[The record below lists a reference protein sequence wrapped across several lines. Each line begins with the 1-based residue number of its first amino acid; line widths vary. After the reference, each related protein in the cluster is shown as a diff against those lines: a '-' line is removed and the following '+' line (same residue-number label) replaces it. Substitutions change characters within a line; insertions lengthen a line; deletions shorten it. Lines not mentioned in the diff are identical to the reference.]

1 MFSTILRWVIN
12 RRWLVVLATIIISLW
27 TVYIIPKMPLDVFP
41 PFAPPQ
47 VEIQTEAPGLAPEE
61 IESLVTL
68 PIESAINGTPGVTAV
83 RSSSA
88 VGVSVVKVIFDWG
101 TEIYQARQLITER
114 LQQAESKL
122 PAGVETPQISPTTSP
137 VGTVITYAFTSETT
151 SLMEVRRLIDW
162 QVTNRLL
169 AVPGVA
175 QVVVYGGEERQ
186 YQVLVEPAK
195 LKAFNVSLQQVSE
208 AAQAANVNAPGGYL
222 ITPDKETL
230 IRGVGRVESVAD
242 LQQSAIAS
250 REGKVVRIGDV
261 ADVKMGAAIKRGDG
275 SFNGKKAVIVMVNR
289 QPVAD
294 TPRVTQAVEEA
305 MAQVQQALPKDIK
318 VTVTFRQ
325 EEYINSSVENV
336 RSALIEGSIIVTI
349 ILIPFLM
356 NWRTLTVVLLD
367 FFLTWLFG
375 LLAMYWLGLGLNTMT
390 LGGLSV
396 AIGTAIDDAIVYA
409 ENTYR
414 NLRENTASHH
424 PRPVMDV
431 IFDGSQEVRDS
442 LIGATVIGIVVFSP
456 IFTLPGVEGRIFTPM
471 GITYLVV
478 VVISSLESLL
488 VSPALCAILLPNKR
502 MSGKEPWLPRFCKK
516 IYHFFIHLSMRYSA
530 IILTLAA
537 TSMVATLIILP
548 SFGRVF
554 LPEFQEQTLVNT
566 ILLYPGVSLEA
577 TNSAA
582 FAMEDALKDD
592 TRFAYVQVRSGR
604 APGDADAAGV
614 NLAHIDIGLSEEGMK
629 NRPKSLESLRQEFGK
644 LPGVAPNIGGFISHR
659 MDEVLSGVRSQIA
672 VKIFGPDLNQLRTI
686 GAEVEAQ
693 MKTVAGIVDLQLE
706 PQVPVQQIQIKFNR
720 QAAGRY
726 GLKVG
731 ELSEIIETAL
741 NGKVVSQVLEL
752 QQTFDLVVW
761 LQPEA
766 RNNLET
772 IENLLV
778 DTPPLS
784 PPYKGGD
791 ETPLSPPYKGG
802 DETPLSP
809 PYKGGDERG
818 GKIPLAQVA
827 TVKYGAG
834 PNTINRENVS
844 RLIVVAANAK
854 GRDLRSVVNEIQ
866 AKVKREVQLP
876 FGYFIQY
883 GGQFEAEQRASQNIT
898 IFSAIAFVVIT
909 VLMYLSVKSI
919 PSTTMIMI
927 NLPIGLVGGVI
938 AVALTGGIISVA
950 SLVGFVTLFGVATRN
965 GLLLVD
971 NYNTKF
977 AEGMPFKE
985 AIIKGSMER
994 LNAILMTALTSALGL
1009 APLVLE
1015 GGAGKEIL
1023 QPLSVVVLGGLFT
1036 STALTLLVLPALY
1049 AQFGHFLRPKMS
1061 QQSLEDGKI

>member
-1 MFSTILRWVIN
+1 
-12 RRWLVVLATIIISLW
+12 
-27 TVYIIPKMPLDVFP
+27 MPLDVFP

-88 VGVSVVKVIFDWG
+88 VGLSSVKVIFDWG

-137 VGTVITYAFTSETT
+137 VGLVITYAFTSGTT
-151 SLMEVRRLIDW
+151 PLMEVRRLVDW

-169 AVPGVA
+169 AVTGVA
-175 QVVVYGGEERQ
+175 QVVAYGGDQRQ

-208 AAQAANVNAPGGYL
+208 AVAAANVNAPGGYL
-222 ITPDKETL
+222 ITPDRETL
-230 IRGVGRVESVAD
+230 IRGVGRIESVED

-250 REGKVVRIGDV
+250 RQGTVVRIGDV
-261 ADVKMGAAIKRGDG
+261 ADVKIGAGIKRGDG

-289 QPVAD
+289 QPIAD
-294 TPRVTQAVEEA
+294 TPTVTKAVEAA
-305 MAQVQQALPKDIK
+305 MAEVQQALPKDIK

-336 RSALIEGSIIVTI
+336 RSALVEGSIIVTV

-375 LLAMYWLGLGLNTMT
+375 LLAMNWLGLGLNTMT

-414 NLRENTASHH
+414 NLRENTASLH

-488 VSPALCAILLPNKR
+488 ISPALCAILLPNKH
-502 MSGKEPWLPRFCKK
+502 MSAAEPWLPRFCKK
-516 IYHFFIHLSMRYSA
+516 IYHFFIELSMRYSA

-537 TSMVATLIILP
+537 ASMVATLIILP

-566 ILLYPGVSLEA
+566 VLLYPGVSLET

-582 FAMEDALKDD
+582 FAIEDALKND

-629 NRPKSLESLRQEFGK
+629 NRQKTLESLRQEFGK

-672 VKIFGPDLNQLRTI
+672 VKIFGPDLAQLRTI
-686 GAEVEAQ
+686 GAQVEAQ
-693 MKTVAGIVDLQLE
+693 MKTVEGIVDLQLE

-726 GLKVG
+726 GLKIG

-741 NGKVVSQVLEL
+741 NGKVVSQVLEV

-772 IENLLV
+772 IQNLLV
-778 DTPPLS
+778 DTPS
-784 PPYKGGD
+784 GN
-791 ETPLSPPYKGG
+791 
-802 DETPLSP
+802 
-809 PYKGGDERG
+809 
-818 GKIPLAQVA
+818 KIPLAQVA
-827 TVKYGAG
+827 TVKYGTG

-844 RLIVVAANAK
+844 RLIVAAANAK

-883 GGQFEAEQRASQNIT
+883 GGQFEAEERASQNIMV
-898 IFSAIAFVVIT
+898 FSAISFVVIT
-909 VLMYLSVKSI
+909 VLMYFSVKSI
-919 PSTTMIMI
+919 PSTAMIMI
-927 NLPIGLVGGVI
+927 NLPLGLVGGVI
-938 AVALTGGIISVA
+938 SVALTGGIISVA

-994 LNAILMTALTSALGL
+994 LNAILMTASTSALGL

-1015 GGAGKEIL
+1015 GGPGKEIL

-1049 AQFGHFLRPKMS
+1049 AQFSNFLRP
-1061 QQSLEDGKI
+1061 QQAQLIEDGKVVKAEMVN

>member
-12 RRWLVVLATIIISLW
+12 RRWLVVLATIIVSLW
-27 TVYIIPKMPLDVFP
+27 TLYIIPQMSLDVFP

-47 VEIQTEAPGLAPEE
+47 VAIQTEAPGLGPEE
-61 IESLVTL
+61 LESLVTL

-88 VGVSVVKVIFDWG
+88 VGLSAVKVIFDWG

-114 LQQAESKL
+114 LQQAQSKL

-151 SLMEVRRLIDW
+151 PLMEVRRLVDW
-162 QVTNRLL
+162 QVTNRIL
-169 AVPGVA
+169 AVTGVA
-175 QVVVYGGEERQ
+175 QVVAYGGEERQ

-195 LKAFNVSLQQVSE
+195 LKAFNVSLQQVAE
-208 AAQAANVNAPGGYL
+208 AAAAANVNAPGGYL
-222 ITPDKETL
+222 ITPDRETL
-230 IRGVGRVESVAD
+230 IRGVGRIESVED
-242 LQQSAIAS
+242 LQQSAIDS
-250 REGKVVRIGDV
+250 RHGTPVRIGDV
-261 ADVKMGAAIKRGDG
+261 ADVKIGAAIKRGDG

-294 TPRVTQAVEEA
+294 TPTVTKAVEAA
-305 MAQVQQALPKDIK
+305 MAEVQQALPKDIK

-336 RSALIEGSIIVTI
+336 RSALVEGSIIVTL

-375 LLAMYWLGLGLNTMT
+375 LLAMYLLGLGLNTMT

-414 NLRENTASHH
+414 NLRENTSSLH

-442 LIGATVIGIVVFSP
+442 LIGATVIGIVVFS
-456 IFTLPGVEGRIFTPM
+456 
-471 GITYLVV
+471 
-478 VVISSLESLL
+478 SLESLL
-488 VSPALCAILLPNKR
+488 ISPALCAILLPNKR
-502 MSGKEPWLPRFCKK
+502 MSGKEPWLPKFCKH
-516 IYHFFIHLSMRYSA
+516 IYHYCIRISMRYSA
-530 IILTLAA
+530 IILAFAA
-537 TSMVATLIILP
+537 ASMVAVLIILP

-566 ILLYPGVSLEA
+566 ILLYPGVSLE
-577 TNSAA
+577 TTDSAA
-582 FAMEDALKDD
+582 FAIEDALKDD
-592 TRFAYVQVRSGR
+592 SRFEYVQVRSGR

-629 NRPKSLESLRQEFGK
+629 NRPKTLEALRQEFGK

-672 VKIFGPDLNQLRTI
+672 VKIFGPDLDQLRSI
-686 GAEVEAQ
+686 GAQVEEQ
-693 MKTVAGIVDLQLE
+693 MKTVEGIVDLQLE

-726 GLKVG
+726 GLKIG

-741 NGKVVSQVLEL
+741 NGKVVSQVLEV

-772 IENLLV
+772 IQNLLV
-778 DTPPLS
+778 DTPS
-784 PPYKGGD
+784 GN
-791 ETPLSPPYKGG
+791 
-802 DETPLSP
+802 
-809 PYKGGDERG
+809 
-818 GKIPLAQVA
+818 KIPLAQVA
-827 TVKYGAG
+827 TVKYGTG

-844 RLIVVAANAK
+844 RLIVAAANAK

-883 GGQFEAEQRASQNIT
+883 GGQFEAEQRASQNIM
-898 IFSAIAFVVIT
+898 IFSAIAFLVIT

-919 PSTTMIMI
+919 PSTAMIMI

-950 SLVGFVTLFGVATRN
+950 SLVGFVTFFGVATRN

-1009 APLVLE
+1009 APLVFE

-1049 AQFGHFLRPKMS
+1049 AQFGHFLRPQKP
-1061 QQSLEDGKI
+1061 QPVIEDGKVVKAEIAN

>member
-1 MFSTILRWVIN
+1 MS
-12 RRWLVVLATIIISLW
+12 
-27 TVYIIPKMPLDVFP
+27 LDVFP

-47 VEIQTEAPGLAPEE
+47 VEIQTEATGLAPEE

-88 VGVSVVKVIFDWG
+88 VGLSSVKVIFDWG

-114 LQQAESKL
+114 LQQAQSKL

-137 VGTVITYAFTSETT
+137 VGLVITYAFTSETT
-151 SLMEVRRLIDW
+151 PLMEVRRLVDW

-169 AVPGVA
+169 AVTGVA
-175 QVVVYGGEERQ
+175 QVVAYGGEERQ

-195 LKAFNVSLQQVSE
+195 LKAFNVSLQQVAE
-208 AAQAANVNAPGGYL
+208 AAAAANVNAPGGYL
-222 ITPDKETL
+222 ITPDRETL
-230 IRGVGRVESVAD
+230 IRGLGRIESVED

-250 REGKVVRIGDV
+250 RHGTPVRIADV
-261 ADVKMGAAIKRGDG
+261 ADVKIGAAIKRGDG

-294 TPRVTQAVEEA
+294 TPTVTKAVEAA
-305 MAQVQQALPKDIK
+305 MAEVQQALPKDIK

-336 RSALIEGSIIVTI
+336 RSALVEGSIIVTI

-356 NWRTLTVVLLD
+356 NWRTLAVVLLD
-367 FFLTWLFG
+367 FFLTWLLA
-375 LLAMYWLGLGLNTMT
+375 LLAMKWLGLGLNTMT

-414 NLRENTASHH
+414 NLRENTSSLH

-488 VSPALCAILLPNKR
+488 ISPALCAILLPNKR
-502 MSGKEPWLPRFCKK
+502 MSAAEPWLPRFCKR
-516 IYHFFIHLSMRYSA
+516 IYHFLINLSMRYSR
-530 IILTLAA
+530 IILALAA
-537 TSMVATLIILP
+537 ASMVATLIILP

-566 ILLYPGVSLEA
+566 IQLYPGVSLE
-577 TNSAA
+577 TTDSAA
-582 FAMEDALKDD
+582 FAIEDALKDD
-592 TRFAYVQVRSGR
+592 TRFEYVQVRSGR
-604 APGDADAAGV
+604 SPGDADAAGV
-614 NLAHIDIGLSEEGMK
+614 NLAHIDIGLSEAGMK
-629 NRPKSLESLRQEFGK
+629 NRPKTLESLRQEFAR

-672 VKIFGPDLNQLRTI
+672 VKIFGPDLDQLRSI
-686 GAEVEAQ
+686 GAQVEEQ
-693 MKTVAGIVDLQLE
+693 MKTVEGIVDLQLE
-706 PQVPVQQIQIKFNR
+706 PQVPVPQIQIKFNR

-726 GLKVG
+726 GLKIG

-741 NGKVVSQVLEL
+741 NGQVVSQVLEV

-772 IENLLV
+772 IQNLLV
-778 DTPPLS
+778 DTPS
-784 PPYKGGD
+784 GN
-791 ETPLSPPYKGG
+791 
-802 DETPLSP
+802 
-809 PYKGGDERG
+809 
-818 GKIPLAQVA
+818 KIPLAQVA
-827 TVKYGAG
+827 TVKYGTG

-844 RLIVVAANAK
+844 RLIVAAANAK
-854 GRDLRSVVNEIQ
+854 NRDLRSVVNEIQ
-866 AKVKREVQLP
+866 GKVKREVELP

-883 GGQFEAEQRASQNIT
+883 GGQFEAEQRASQNIM
-898 IFSAIAFVVIT
+898 IFSAIAFLVIT

-919 PSTTMIMI
+919 ASTAMIMI

-1015 GGAGKEIL
+1015 GGPGKEIL

-1049 AQFGHFLRPKMS
+1049 AQFCTFLRPQKP
-1061 QQSLEDGKI
+1061 QAAVEDAKVVNV

>member
-1 MFSTILRWVIN
+1 MFNSILRWVID
-12 RRWLVVLATIIISLW
+12 RRWLVVLATIVVTLW
-27 TVYIIPKMPLDVFP
+27 TINVIPKMQLDVFP

-61 IESLVTL
+61 VESLVTL

-83 RSSSA
+83 RSASA
-88 VGVSVVKVIFDWG
+88 VGLSVVKVIFDWG
-101 TEIYQARQLITER
+101 TDIYQARQLVTER
-114 LQQAESKL
+114 LQQAQGKL
-122 PAGVETPQISPTTSP
+122 PAGVEIPQISPTTSP
-137 VGTVITYAFTSETT
+137 VGTVLTYAFTSESS
-151 SLMEVRRLIDW
+151 SLMEVRRIVDW

-175 QVVVYGGEERQ
+175 QVVAYGGEERQ
-186 YQVLVEPAK
+186 YQVLVDPAK
-195 LKAFNVSLQQVSE
+195 LKAFDVSLQEVTE
-208 AAQAANVNAPGGYL
+208 AAEAANVNAPGGYL
-222 ITPDKETL
+222 ITPDTETL
-230 IRGVGRVESVAD
+230 IRGVGRIESLED
-242 LQQSAIAS
+242 LKQSAIAS
-250 REGKVVRIGDV
+250 RKGTPVRIADV
-261 ADVKMGAAIKRGDG
+261 ATVKIGAAVKRGDG
-275 SFNGKKAVIVMVNR
+275 SFNGQKAVVVLVNR
-289 QPVAD
+289 QPSAD
-294 TPRVTQAVEEA
+294 TPTVTRAVEAA
-305 MAQVQQALPKDIK
+305 MEEIRQSLPKDIK

-325 EEYINSSVENV
+325 EEYIESSVENV

-375 LLAMYWLGLGLNTMT
+375 LLAMDWLKLGLNTMT

-414 NLRENTASHH
+414 NLRENKLSPH
-424 PRPVMDV
+424 PRPILDV

-478 VVISSLESLL
+478 VVVSSLESLL
-488 VSPALCAILLPNKR
+488 VSPALCAIILPNKR
-502 MSGKEPWLPRFCKK
+502 MKVTEPWLPRFCKRV
-516 IYHFFIHLSMRYSA
+516 YHPILQFSMRRSRL
-530 IILTLAA
+530 IL
-537 TSMVATLIILP
+537 SVATAGAIATVIIIP
-548 SFGRVF
+548 SFGRAF

-566 ILLYPGVSLEA
+566 ILLYPGMSLDA

-582 FAMEDALKDD
+582 FAIEDALKNDP
-592 TRFAYVQVRSGR
+592 RFEYVQVRSGR

-614 NLAHIDIGLSEEGMK
+614 NSAHIDIGVSEEGMK
-629 NRPKSLESLRQEFGK
+629 NRAQSLEALREEFAK

-672 VKIFGPDLNQLRTI
+672 VKIFGPELEQLRAI
-686 GAEVEAQ
+686 GASVEEQ
-693 MKTVAGIVDLQLE
+693 MKSIEGLVDLQLE
-706 PQVPVQQIQIKFNR
+706 PQVPIQQIQVKFNR

-731 ELSEIIETAL
+731 ELSQMVETAL
-741 NGKVVSQVLEL
+741 NGQVVSQVLEG

-761 LQPEA
+761 LKPEA
-766 RNNLET
+766 RNNIET
-772 IENLLV
+772 IQNLLV
-778 DTPPLS
+778 DAAD
-784 PPYKGGD
+784 GN
-791 ETPLSPPYKGG
+791 
-802 DETPLSP
+802 
-809 PYKGGDERG
+809 
-818 GKIPLAQVA
+818 KIPLAQVA
-827 TVKYGAG
+827 AVQYGTG

-844 RLIVVAANAK
+844 RLLVVSANVK
-854 GRDLRSVVNEIQ
+854 DRDLRSAVNEIQ
-866 AKVKREVQLP
+866 AKVKQNVQVP

-883 GGQFEAEQRASQNIT
+883 GGQFEAEERASQNIL

-909 VLMYLSVKSI
+909 VLMYLSVRSI
-919 PSTTMIMI
+919 PSTAAIMI
-927 NLPIGLVGGVI
+927 NLPLGLVGGAI
-938 AVALTGGIISVA
+938 AVALSGGIISIA

-971 NYNTKF
+971 NYNTKYS
-977 AEGMPFKE
+977 EGMPFHD

-994 LNAILMTALTSALGL
+994 LNAILMTASTSALGL
-1009 APLVLE
+1009 LPLVVS
-1015 GGAGKEIL
+1015 GGPGKELL
-1023 QPLSVVVLGGLFT
+1023 QPLSVVVLGGLIT

-1049 AQFGHFLRPKMS
+1049 ARFGTILMPKRTEAVFAVEEDESGNDGIRPHLS
-1061 QQSLEDGKI
+1061 P

>member
-12 RRWLVVLATIIISLW
+12 RRWLVVIATIIVSLW
-27 TVYIIPKMPLDVFP
+27 TLYIIPQMSLDVFP
-41 PFAPPQ
+41 SFAPPQ

-88 VGVSVVKVIFDWG
+88 VGLSAVKVIFDWG

-137 VGTVITYAFTSETT
+137 VGLVITYAFTSETT
-151 SLMEVRRLIDW
+151 PLMEVRRLVDW

-169 AVPGVA
+169 AVTGVA
-175 QVVVYGGEERQ
+175 QVVAYGGDQRQ

-195 LKAFNVSLQQVSE
+195 LKAFNVSLQQVAE
-208 AAQAANVNAPGGYL
+208 AVAAANVNAPGGYL
-222 ITPDKETL
+222 ITPDRETL
-230 IRGVGRVESVAD
+230 IRGVGRIESLED

-250 REGKVVRIGDV
+250 RNGTPVRIADV
-261 ADVKMGAAIKRGDG
+261 ADVKIGAAIKRGDG

-294 TPRVTQAVEEA
+294 TPTVTKAVEAA
-305 MAQVQQALPKDIK
+305 MAEVQQALPKDIK

-336 RSALIEGSIIVTI
+336 RSALVEGSIIVTI

-356 NWRTLTVVLLD
+356 NWRTLAVVLLD
-367 FFLTWLFG
+367 FFLTWLLA
-375 LLAMYWLGLGLNTMT
+375 LLAMNWLGLGLNTMT

-414 NLRENTASHH
+414 NLRENTSSLH

-488 VSPALCAILLPNKR
+488 ISPALCAILLPNKR
-502 MSGKEPWLPRFCKK
+502 MSAAEPWLPRLCKK
-516 IYHFFIHLSMRYSA
+516 IYHFSINLSMRYSR
-530 IILTLAA
+530 IILALAA
-537 TSMVATLIILP
+537 ASMVATLIILP

-566 ILLYPGVSLEA
+566 IQLYPGVSLE
-577 TNSAA
+577 TTDSAA
-582 FAMEDALKDD
+582 FAIEDALKDD
-592 TRFAYVQVRSGR
+592 TRFEYVQVRSGR

-614 NLAHIDIGLSEEGMK
+614 NLAHIDIGLSEAGMK
-629 NRPKSLESLRQEFGK
+629 NRPQTLESLRQEFAK

-672 VKIFGPDLNQLRTI
+672 VKIFGPDLDQLRSI
-686 GAEVEAQ
+686 GTQVEEQ
-693 MKTVAGIVDLQLE
+693 MKTVDGIVDLQLE
-706 PQVPVQQIQIKFNR
+706 PQVPVPQIQIKFNR

-726 GLKVG
+726 GLKIG

-741 NGKVVSQVLEL
+741 NGKVVSQVLEV

-772 IENLLV
+772 IQNLLV
-778 DTPPLS
+778 DTPS
-784 PPYKGGD
+784 GN
-791 ETPLSPPYKGG
+791 
-802 DETPLSP
+802 
-809 PYKGGDERG
+809 
-818 GKIPLAQVA
+818 KIPLAQVA
-827 TVKYGAG
+827 TVKYGTG

-844 RLIVVAANAK
+844 RLIVAAANAK
-854 GRDLRSVVNEIQ
+854 NRDLRSVVNEIQ
-866 AKVKREVQLP
+866 AKVKREVELP

-883 GGQFEAEQRASQNIT
+883 GGQFEAEQRASQNIM
-898 IFSAIAFVVIT
+898 IFSAIAFLVIT

-919 PSTTMIMI
+919 ASTAMIMI

-985 AIIKGSMER
+985 AIVKGSMER

-1015 GGAGKEIL
+1015 GGPGKEIL

-1049 AQFGHFLRPKMS
+1049 AQFGKFLRPQKP
-1061 QQSLEDGKI
+1061 QTAVEDAKVVNV

>member
-12 RRWLVVLATIIISLW
+12 RRWLVVLATIIVSLW
-27 TVYIIPKMPLDVFP
+27 TLYIVPQMSLDVFP

-61 IESLVTL
+61 IESLVTV

-88 VGVSVVKVIFDWG
+88 VGLSWVKVIFDWG

-114 LQQAESKL
+114 LQQAQSKL

-151 SLMEVRRLIDW
+151 PLMEVRRLVDW
-162 QVTNRLL
+162 KVTNRLL
-169 AVPGVA
+169 AVTGVA
-175 QVVVYGGEERQ
+175 QVVAYGGEERQ

-195 LKAFNVSLQQVSE
+195 LKAFNVSLQQVAE
-208 AAQAANVNAPGGYL
+208 AAAAANVNAPGGYL
-222 ITPDKETL
+222 ITPDRETL
-230 IRGVGRVESVAD
+230 IRGVGRIESVED

-250 REGKVVRIGDV
+250 RHGTPVRIADV
-261 ADVKMGAAIKRGDG
+261 ADVKIGAAIKRGDG

-294 TPRVTQAVEEA
+294 TPTVTKAVEAA
-305 MAQVQQALPKDIK
+305 MAEVQQALPKDIK

-336 RSALIEGSIIVTI
+336 RSALFEGSIIVTL

-375 LLAMYWLGLGLNTMT
+375 LLAMNWLGLGLNTMT

-414 NLRENTASHH
+414 NLRENTSSLH

-488 VSPALCAILLPNKR
+488 ISPALCAILLPTKR
-502 MSGKEPWLPRFCKK
+502 MSAAEPWLPRFCKK
-516 IYHFFIHLSMRYSA
+516 IYHFLINLSMRYSG
-530 IILTLAA
+530 IILALAA
-537 TSMVATLIILP
+537 ASMVATLIILP

-566 ILLYPGVSLEA
+566 IQLYPGVSLE
-577 TNSAA
+577 TTDSAA
-582 FAMEDALKDD
+582 FAIEDALKDD
-592 TRFAYVQVRSGR
+592 SRFEYVQVRSGR

-614 NLAHIDIGLSEEGMK
+614 NLAHIDIGLSEAGMK
-629 NRPKSLESLRQEFGK
+629 NRPKTLESLRQEFAK

-672 VKIFGPDLNQLRTI
+672 VKIFGPDLDQLRSI
-686 GAEVEAQ
+686 GAKVEEQ
-693 MKTVAGIVDLQLE
+693 MKTVEGIVDLQLE
-706 PQVPVQQIQIKFNR
+706 PQVPVPQIQIKFNR

-726 GLKVG
+726 GLKIG

-741 NGKVVSQVLEL
+741 NGKVVSQVLEV

-772 IENLLV
+772 IQNLLV
-778 DTPPLS
+778 DTPS
-784 PPYKGGD
+784 GN
-791 ETPLSPPYKGG
+791 
-802 DETPLSP
+802 
-809 PYKGGDERG
+809 
-818 GKIPLAQVA
+818 KIPLAQVA
-827 TVKYGAG
+827 TVKYGTG

-844 RLIVVAANAK
+844 RLIVAAANAK
-854 GRDLRSVVNEIQ
+854 NRDLRSVVNEIQ
-866 AKVKREVQLP
+866 AKVKREVELP

-883 GGQFEAEQRASQNIT
+883 GGQFEAEQRASQNIM
-898 IFSAIAFVVIT
+898 IFSAIAFLVIT

-919 PSTTMIMI
+919 ASTAMIMI

-985 AIIKGSMER
+985 AIVKGSMER

-1015 GGAGKEIL
+1015 GGPGKEIL
-1023 QPLSVVVLGGLFT
+1023 QPLSIVVLGGLFT

-1049 AQFGHFLRPKMS
+1049 AQFGNFLRP
-1061 QQSLEDGKI
+1061 QQPQPVVEDGKVVKAEIAK

>member
-1 MFSTILRWVIN
+1 
-12 RRWLVVLATIIISLW
+12 
-27 TVYIIPKMPLDVFP
+27 
-41 PFAPPQ
+41 
-47 VEIQTEAPGLAPEE
+47 
-61 IESLVTL
+61 
-68 PIESAINGTPGVTAV
+68 
-83 RSSSA
+83 
-88 VGVSVVKVIFDWG
+88 
-101 TEIYQARQLITER
+101 
-114 LQQAESKL
+114 
-122 PAGVETPQISPTTSP
+122 
-137 VGTVITYAFTSETT
+137 
-151 SLMEVRRLIDW
+151 
-162 QVTNRLL
+162 
-169 AVPGVA
+169 
-175 QVVVYGGEERQ
+175 
-186 YQVLVEPAK
+186 
-195 LKAFNVSLQQVSE
+195 
-208 AAQAANVNAPGGYL
+208 
-222 ITPDKETL
+222 
-230 IRGVGRVESVAD
+230 
-242 LQQSAIAS
+242 
-250 REGKVVRIGDV
+250 
-261 ADVKMGAAIKRGDG
+261 
-275 SFNGKKAVIVMVNR
+275 
-289 QPVAD
+289 
-294 TPRVTQAVEEA
+294 
-305 MAQVQQALPKDIK
+305 
-318 VTVTFRQ
+318 
-325 EEYINSSVENV
+325 
-336 RSALIEGSIIVTI
+336 
-349 ILIPFLM
+349 M

-375 LLAMYWLGLGLNTMT
+375 LLAMNWLGLGLNTMT

-414 NLRENTASHH
+414 NLRENTASLH

-488 VSPALCAILLPNKR
+488 ISPALCAILLPNKH
-502 MSGKEPWLPRFCKK
+502 MSAAEPWLPRFCKK
-516 IYHFFIHLSMRYSA
+516 IYHFFIELSMRYSA

-537 TSMVATLIILP
+537 ASMVATLIILP

-566 ILLYPGVSLEA
+566 LLLYPGVSLET

-582 FAMEDALKDD
+582 FAIEDALKDD
-592 TRFAYVQVRSGR
+592 TRFSYVQVRSGR

-629 NRPKSLESLRQEFGK
+629 NRPQTLESLRQEFGK

-686 GAEVEAQ
+686 GAQVEAQ

-726 GLKVG
+726 GLKIG

-741 NGKVVSQVLEL
+741 NGKVVSQVLEV

-772 IENLLV
+772 IQNLLV
-778 DTPPLS
+778 DTPS
-784 PPYKGGD
+784 GN
-791 ETPLSPPYKGG
+791 
-802 DETPLSP
+802 
-809 PYKGGDERG
+809 
-818 GKIPLAQVA
+818 KIPLAQVA
-827 TVKYGAG
+827 TVKYGTG

-844 RLIVVAANAK
+844 RLIVAAANAK

-883 GGQFEAEQRASQNIT
+883 GGQFEAEERASQNIMV
-898 IFSAIAFVVIT
+898 FSAISFVVIT
-909 VLMYLSVKSI
+909 VLMYFSVKSI
-919 PSTTMIMI
+919 PSTAMIMI
-927 NLPIGLVGGVI
+927 NLPLGLVGGVI
-938 AVALTGGIISVA
+938 SVALTGGIISVA

-971 NYNTKF
+971 NYNAKF

-994 LNAILMTALTSALGL
+994 LNAILMTASTSALGL

-1015 GGAGKEIL
+1015 GGPGKEIL

-1049 AQFGHFLRPKMS
+1049 AQFSNFLRP
-1061 QQSLEDGKI
+1061 QQAQPVIEDGKVVKAEMVN

>member
-12 RRWLVVLATIIISLW
+12 RRWLVVLATIIVSLW
-27 TVYIIPKMPLDVFP
+27 TLYIVPQMSLDVFP

-88 VGVSVVKVIFDWG
+88 VGLSAIKVIFDWG

-114 LQQAESKL
+114 LQQAQSKL
-122 PAGVETPQISPTTSP
+122 PTGVETPQISPTTSP
-137 VGTVITYAFTSETT
+137 VGLVITYAFTSETT
-151 SLMEVRRLIDW
+151 PLMEVRRLVDW

-169 AVPGVA
+169 AVTGVA
-175 QVVVYGGEERQ
+175 QVVAYGGDQRQ

-195 LKAFNVSLQQVSE
+195 LKAFNVSLQQVAE

-230 IRGVGRVESVAD
+230 IRGVGRIESVED

-250 REGKVVRIGDV
+250 RQGTPVRIGDV
-261 ADVKMGAAIKRGDG
+261 ADVKIGAAIKRGDG

-294 TPRVTQAVEEA
+294 TPTVTKAVEAA
-305 MAQVQQALPKDIK
+305 MAEVQQALPKDIK

-336 RSALIEGSIIVTI
+336 RSALVEGSIIVTI

-414 NLRENTASHH
+414 NLRENTASGH

-488 VSPALCAILLPNKR
+488 ISPALCAILLPSKR
-502 MSGKEPWLPRFCKK
+502 MSAEEPWLPRFCKR
-516 IYHFFIHLSMRYSA
+516 IYHFFIQLSMRYSV
-530 IILTLAA
+530 IILVLATA
-537 TSMVATLIILP
+537 SMVAALVILP

-566 ILLYPGVSLEA
+566 ILLYPGVSLE
-577 TNSAA
+577 TTDSAA
-582 FAMEDALKDD
+582 FAIEDALKQD
-592 TRFAYVQVRSGR
+592 TRFEYVQVRSGR

-629 NRPKSLESLRQEFGK
+629 NRSKTLESLRQEFAK

-672 VKIFGPDLNQLRTI
+672 VKIFGPDLNQLRSL
-686 GAEVEAQ
+686 GAQVEAQ
-693 MKTVAGIVDLQLE
+693 MKTVKGIVDLQLE
-706 PQVPVQQIQIKFNR
+706 PQVPVPQILIKFNR

-726 GLKVG
+726 GLKIG

-741 NGKVVSQVLEL
+741 NGKVVSQVLEV

-772 IENLLV
+772 IQNLLV
-778 DTPPLS
+778 DTPS
-784 PPYKGGD
+784 GN
-791 ETPLSPPYKGG
+791 
-802 DETPLSP
+802 
-809 PYKGGDERG
+809 
-818 GKIPLAQVA
+818 KIPLAQVA
-827 TVKYGAG
+827 TVTYGTG

-844 RLIVVAANAK
+844 RLIVAAANAK

-883 GGQFEAEQRASQNIT
+883 GGQFEAEQRASQNIMV
-898 IFSAIAFVVIT
+898 FSAIAFLVIT

-919 PSTTMIMI
+919 ASTAMIMI
-927 NLPIGLVGGVI
+927 NLPLGLVGGVI

-971 NYNTKF
+971 NYNSKF

-985 AIIKGSMER
+985 AIVKGSMER

-1015 GGAGKEIL
+1015 GGPGKEIL
-1023 QPLSVVVLGGLFT
+1023 QPLSIVVLGGLFT

-1049 AQFGHFLRPKMS
+1049 AQFGRFLRP
-1061 QQSLEDGKI
+1061 QQPQPVVKDGKTVKAVLSSDVANR

>member
-12 RRWLVVLATIIISLW
+12 RRWLVVVATIIVSLW
-27 TVYIIPKMPLDVFP
+27 TLYIIPQMSLDVFP

-88 VGVSVVKVIFDWG
+88 VGLSAVKVIFDWG

-114 LQQAESKL
+114 LQQAQSKL

-151 SLMEVRRLIDW
+151 PLMEVRRLVDW

-169 AVPGVA
+169 AVTGVA
-175 QVVVYGGEERQ
+175 QVVAYGGEERQ

-195 LKAFNVSLQQVSE
+195 LKAFNVSLQQVAE
-208 AAQAANVNAPGGYL
+208 AAAAANVNAPGGYL
-222 ITPDKETL
+222 ITPDRETL
-230 IRGVGRVESVAD
+230 IRGVGRIESVED

-250 REGKVVRIGDV
+250 RHGTPVRIADV
-261 ADVKMGAAIKRGDG
+261 ADVKIGAAIKRGDG

-294 TPRVTQAVEEA
+294 TPTVTKAVEAA
-305 MAQVQQALPKDIK
+305 MAEVQQALPKDIK

-336 RSALIEGSIIVTI
+336 RSALVEGSIIVTL

-414 NLRENTASHH
+414 NLRENTSSLH

-488 VSPALCAILLPNKR
+488 ISPALCAILLPNKR
-502 MSGKEPWLPRFCKK
+502 MSAAEPWLPRFCKK
-516 IYHFFIHLSMRYSA
+516 IYHFLIKLSMRYSG
-530 IILTLAA
+530 IILVFAA
-537 TSMVATLIILP
+537 ASMVAALIILP

-566 ILLYPGVSLEA
+566 ILLYPGVSLE
-577 TNSAA
+577 TTDSAA
-582 FAMEDALKDD
+582 FAIEDALKDD
-592 TRFAYVQVRSGR
+592 TRFEYVQVRSGR

-629 NRPKSLESLRQEFGK
+629 NRPKTLESLRQEFAR

-672 VKIFGPDLNQLRTI
+672 VKIFGPDLNQLRSI
-686 GAEVEAQ
+686 GAKVEEQ
-693 MKTVAGIVDLQLE
+693 MKTVEGIVDLQLE
-706 PQVPVQQIQIKFNR
+706 PQVPVPQIQIKFNR

-726 GLKVG
+726 GLKIG

-741 NGKVVSQVLEL
+741 NGKVVSQVLEV

-772 IENLLV
+772 IQNLLV
-778 DTPPLS
+778 DTPS
-784 PPYKGGD
+784 GN
-791 ETPLSPPYKGG
+791 
-802 DETPLSP
+802 
-809 PYKGGDERG
+809 
-818 GKIPLAQVA
+818 KIPLAQVA
-827 TVKYGAG
+827 TVKYGTG

-844 RLIVVAANAK
+844 RLIVAAANAK

-883 GGQFEAEQRASQNIT
+883 GGQFEAEQRASQNIM
-898 IFSAIAFVVIT
+898 IFSAIAFLVIT

-919 PSTTMIMI
+919 PSTAMIMI

-971 NYNTKF
+971 NYNSKF
-977 AEGMPFKE
+977 AEGLPFKE

-1009 APLVLE
+1009 APLVFE

-1049 AQFGHFLRPKMS
+1049 AQFGKFLRPQQP
-1061 QQSLEDGKI
+1061 QQSVKNGKI

>member
-12 RRWLVVLATIIISLW
+12 RRWLVVIATIIISLW
-27 TVYIIPKMPLDVFP
+27 TLYIIPQMSLDVFP

-88 VGVSVVKVIFDWG
+88 VGLSSVKVIFDWG

-114 LQQAESKL
+114 LQQAQSKL

-151 SLMEVRRLIDW
+151 PLMEVRRLVDW

-169 AVPGVA
+169 AVTGVA
-175 QVVVYGGEERQ
+175 QVVAYGGEERQ

-195 LKAFNVSLQQVSE
+195 LKAFNVSLQQVAE
-208 AAQAANVNAPGGYL
+208 AAAAANVNAPGGYL
-222 ITPDKETL
+222 ITPDRETL
-230 IRGVGRVESVAD
+230 IRGVGRIESLED

-250 REGKVVRIGDV
+250 RHGTPVRIADV
-261 ADVKMGAAIKRGDG
+261 ADVKIGAAIKRGDG

-294 TPRVTQAVEEA
+294 TPTVTKAVEAA
-305 MAQVQQALPKDIK
+305 MAEVQQALPKDIK

-336 RSALIEGSIIVTI
+336 RSALVEGSIIVTL

-414 NLRENTASHH
+414 NLRENTSSLH

-431 IFDGSQEVRDS
+431 IFEGSQEVRDS

-488 VSPALCAILLPNKR
+488 ISPALCAILLPNKR
-502 MSGKEPWLPRFCKK
+502 MSAAEPWLPRFCKN
-516 IYHFFIHLSMRYSA
+516 IYHFLINLSMRYSG
-530 IILTLAA
+530 IILALAA
-537 TSMVATLIILP
+537 ASMVAALIILP

-566 ILLYPGVSLEA
+566 IQLYPGVSLE
-577 TNSAA
+577 TTDSAA
-582 FAMEDALKDD
+582 FAIEDALKDD
-592 TRFAYVQVRSGR
+592 TRFEYVQVRSGR

-614 NLAHIDIGLSEEGMK
+614 NLAHIDIGLSEAGMK
-629 NRPKSLESLRQEFGK
+629 NRPKTLESLRQEFAR

-672 VKIFGPDLNQLRTI
+672 VKIFGPDLDRLRSI
-686 GAEVEAQ
+686 GAQVEEQ
-693 MKTVAGIVDLQLE
+693 MKTVDGIVDLQLE
-706 PQVPVQQIQIKFNR
+706 PQVPVAQIQIKFNR

-726 GLKVG
+726 GLKIG

-741 NGKVVSQVLEL
+741 NGKVVSQVLEA

-761 LQPEA
+761 LQPET

-772 IENLLV
+772 IQNLLV
-778 DTPPLS
+778 DTPS
-784 PPYKGGD
+784 GN
-791 ETPLSPPYKGG
+791 
-802 DETPLSP
+802 
-809 PYKGGDERG
+809 
-818 GKIPLAQVA
+818 KIPLAQVA
-827 TVKYGAG
+827 TVKYGTG

-844 RLIVVAANAK
+844 RLIVAAANAK

-883 GGQFEAEQRASQNIT
+883 GGQFEAEQRASQNIM
-898 IFSAIAFVVIT
+898 IFSAIAFLVIT

-919 PSTTMIMI
+919 ASTAMIMI
-927 NLPIGLVGGVI
+927 NLPLGLVGGVI

-1009 APLVLE
+1009 APLVFE

-1049 AQFGHFLRPKMS
+1049 AQFGKFLRPH
-1061 QQSLEDGKI
+1061 QPQAAVEDAKVVNV